1 MVVTIFDLKSELT
14 LFGVAV
20 TIFDKF
26 DKGAH
31 EVFENARDIF
41 VYENY
46 ILVFKIRIF
55 SFYEVFVRNI
65 TL

>member
-1 MVVTIFDLKSELT
+1 MVVTIFNLKSELT

-26 DKGAH
+26 DSAH

-41 VYENY
+41 V
-46 ILVFKIRIF
+46 
-55 SFYEVFVRNI
+55 
-65 TL
+65 